1 MEKRTRNWATII
13 YPRQGPEDVTE
24 CPENWAEVLEQMGVK
39 VCVSPLHD
47 KDVKPDGEYKKPHRH
62 VLFSFEGVKSRG
74 QVLEL
79 CKKIGGIS
87 PEPINSLYAQTRYL
101 THLDTDKVKYSS
113 TDVLTFGGFE
123 YKRYVNTK
131 EDEEKQTLGNLSRI
145 LNLVEERTLYT
156 FHELAEFL
164 MCEEPELFG
173 TMRKNPY
180 FIAQFLKSKER
191 FTQTILT
198 NDGELITIGNDG
210 GTAGLHNP
218 HYRQLIYIKI
228 GDFNSLRP
236 NL

>member
-13 YPRQGPEDVTE
+13 YPRQGPEDETE

-47 KDVKPDGEYKKPHRH
+47 KDVKENGEFKKAHRH
-62 VLFSFEGVKSRG
+62 VLFAFEGVKSRG

-113 TDVLTFGGFE
+113 ADVLTFGGFE

-131 EDEEKQTLGNLSRI
+131 EDEEKQTLGNLTRI
-145 LNLVEERTLYT
+145 LTLVDDRQLYT
-156 FHELAEFL
+156 FHGLAEYL
-164 MCEEPELFG
+164 MNKEPELFG

-180 FIAQFLKSKER
+180 FIAQFLKSKEN
-191 FTQTILT
+191 FTQIVLT
-198 NDGELITIGNDG
+198 EAGEIIRIGKDG
-210 GTAGLHNP
+210 GAAGLHNP
-218 HYRQLIYIKI
+218 HYRHKNEKK
-228 GDFNSLRP
+228 GGKECETNTP
-236 NL
+236 

>member
-1 MEKRTRNWATII
+1 M
-13 YPRQGPEDVTE
+13 TE
-24 CPENWAEVLEQMGVK
+24 CPDNWADVLEQMGVK

-131 EDEEKQTLGNLSRI
+131 EDEEKADARELDTNLEPCGRKNALHVSRI
-145 LNLVEERTLYT
+145 GGVLDVRGAGT
-156 FHELAEFL
+156 FRNHAEKPVFHSAVSQ
-164 MCEEPELFG
+164 
-173 TMRKNPY
+173 K
-180 FIAQFLKSKER
+180 
-191 FTQTILT
+191 
-198 NDGELITIGNDG
+198 
-210 GTAGLHNP
+210 
-218 HYRQLIYIKI
+218 
-228 GDFNSLRP
+228 
-236 NL
+236 